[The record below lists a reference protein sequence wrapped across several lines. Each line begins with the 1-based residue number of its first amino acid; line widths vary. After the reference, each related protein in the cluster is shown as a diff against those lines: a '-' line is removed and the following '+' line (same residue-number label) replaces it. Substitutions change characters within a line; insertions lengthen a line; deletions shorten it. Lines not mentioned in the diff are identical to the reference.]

1 MLFENKNHKFIHLK
15 TKGKLC
21 VMICP
26 VVLQDWVVIFKKMR
40 DTKGIFH
47 SKMGTIKGRNG
58 MDLTEAKEI
67 KKS

>member
-1 MLFENKNHKFIHLK
+1 
-15 TKGKLC
+15 
-21 VMICP
+21 MICP

-58 MDLTEAKEI
+58 MDLREAKDFNQEMARMHRRTI
-67 KKS
+67 QKRYSRPR